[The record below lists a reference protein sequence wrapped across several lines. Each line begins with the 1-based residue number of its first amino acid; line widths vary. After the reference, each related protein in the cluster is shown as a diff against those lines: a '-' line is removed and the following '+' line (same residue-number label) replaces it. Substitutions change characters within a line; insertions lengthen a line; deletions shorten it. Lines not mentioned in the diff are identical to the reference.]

1 MKTGGSKLIVSILVV
16 ALLLIGG
23 TTVLVSAQD
32 YTLGLSVSTLN
43 NPFFVSLRDGAKE
56 AAEEHGVDLVVA
68 DGQDSVSTQMS
79 DIENLVSRGVDA
91 ILINATDGE
100 AVVPAVEEANEAG
113 IPVLAIDRGISGGNV
128 AIYVASNNVTG
139 GKMAAHYTA
148 AKMALQGKI
157 VMLEGIPGTS
167 AARERG
173 QGFTEVIDSLPDVEI
188 IESEPAGFAQNEGYE
203 VMQNILTA
211 QSDIDAVFAQ
221 NDLMGLGALQ
231 AIEGAGRLDE
241 MFVVGFDA
249 VDPAIEAIEDGRM
262 SATIM
267 QQPALMGEM
276 GVEQAVQLLEGEIEV
291 EEGETEFVPVPLK
304 LITKDNLELAQ

>member
-1 MKTGGSKLIVSILVV
+1 VKTGGSKLVLSILMAV
-16 ALLLIGG
+16 LLIGG
-23 TTVLVSAQD
+23 TMVLASAQD

-43 NPFFVSLRDGAKE
+43 NPFFVSLRDGAKN
-56 AAEEHGVDLVVA
+56 AAEELGVNLVVA
-68 DGQDSVSTQMS
+68 DGQDSVSKQTS

-100 AVVPAVEEANEAG
+100 AVVPAVEEANAAG
-113 IPVLAIDRGISGGNV
+113 IPVLAIDRGISGGDV
-128 AIYVASNNVTG
+128 ALYVASNNVTG

-148 AKMALQGKI
+148 AKMALQGKV

-173 QGFTEVIDSLPDVEI
+173 KGFTEVVKSLSEVEI
-188 IESEPAGFAQNEGYE
+188 IDSEPAGFAKNKGYQ

-211 QSDIDAVFAQ
+211 QPEIDAVFAQ
-221 NDLMGLGALQ
+221 NDLMALGALQ
-231 AIEGAGRLDE
+231 AIEGSDREDE

-249 VDPAIEAIEDGRM
+249 IDPAIQAIEKGRL

-267 QQPALMGEM
+267 QQPALMGSM
-276 GVEQAVQLLEGEIEV
+276 GVKKAVNLLEGEVEV
-291 EEGETEFVPVPLK
+291 PEGETKFVPVPLK
-304 LITKDNLELAQ
+304 LITQDNLGMAK

>member
-1 MKTGGSKLIVSILVV
+1 MKTGGSKLVVSFLLT
-16 ALLLIGG
+16 LLLIVG
-23 TTVLVSAQD
+23 TTALASAQD

-56 AAEEHGVDLVVA
+56 AAEEHGVELVVA

-79 DIENLVSRGVDA
+79 DIESLVSRGVDA
-91 ILINATDGE
+91 LLINATDGE

-113 IPVLAIDRGISGGNV
+113 IPVLAIDRGISGGDV

-173 QGFTEVIDSLPDVEI
+173 QGFTEVVESLPDLEI
-188 IESEPAGFAQNEGYE
+188 ISSEPAGFAQNEGYE

-211 QSDIDAVFAQ
+211 ETDIDAVFAQ
-221 NDLMGLGALQ
+221 NDLMALGALQ
-231 AIEGAGRLDE
+231 AIEGADRADE

-249 VDPAIEAIEDGRM
+249 VDPAIEAIEGGRM

-267 QQPALMGEM
+267 QQPSVMGEM
-276 GVEQAVQLLEGEIEV
+276 GVEQAVQLLEGEKEV

-304 LITKDNLELAQ
+304 LITQDNLEFAK

>member
-173 QGFTEVIDSLPDVEI
+173 QGFSEVIDSLPDVEI

-249 VDPAIEAIEDGRM
+249 VDPAIEAIEEGRM

>member
-249 VDPAIEAIEDGRM
+249 VDPAIEAIEEGRM

>member
-1 MKTGGSKLIVSILVV
+1 MKTGGSKLVLSILMAV
-16 ALLLIGG
+16 LLIGG
-23 TTVLVSAQD
+23 TMVLASAQD

-43 NPFFVSLRDGAKE
+43 NPFFVSLRDGAKN
-56 AAEEHGVDLVVA
+56 AAEELGVNLVVA
-68 DGQDSVSTQMS
+68 DGQDSVSKQMS

-100 AVVPAVEEANEAG
+100 AIVPAVEEANDAG

-128 AIYVASNNVTG
+128 ALYVASNNVTG

-148 AKMALQGKI
+148 AKMALQGKV

-173 QGFTEVIDSLPDVEI
+173 KGFTEVVKSLSEVEI
-188 IESEPAGFAQNEGYE
+188 IDSEPAGFAKNKGYQ

-211 QSDIDAVFAQ
+211 QPEIDAVFAQ
-221 NDLMGLGALQ
+221 NDLMALGALQ
-231 AIEGAGRLDE
+231 AIEGADREDE

-249 VDPAIEAIEDGRM
+249 IDPAIQAVEKGRL

-267 QQPALMGEM
+267 QQPALMGSM
-276 GVEQAVQLLEGEIEV
+276 GVKKAVNLLEGEIEV
-291 EEGETEFVPVPLK
+291 PEGETKFVPVPLK
-304 LITKDNLELAQ
+304 LITQDNLGLAK

>member
-1 MKTGGSKLIVSILVV
+1 VKTGGSKLVLSILMAV
-16 ALLLIGG
+16 LLVGG
-23 TTVLVSAQD
+23 TVAFASAQE
-32 YTLGLSVSTLN
+32 YTLGLSISTLN

-56 AAEEHGVDLVVA
+56 AAEEHDVNLVVA
-68 DGQDSVSTQMS
+68 DGQDSVSKQMS

-100 AVVPAVEEANEAG
+100 AVVPAVEEANDAG
-113 IPVLAIDRGISGGNV
+113 IPVLAIDRGISGGEV

-173 QGFTEVIDSLPDVEI
+173 QGFTEVINSLSGVEI
-188 IESEPAGFAQNEGYE
+188 VASEPAGFAQNDGYE

-211 QSDIDAVFAQ
+211 QPEIDAVFAQ
-221 NDLMGLGALQ
+221 NDLMALGALQ
-231 AIEGAGRLDE
+231 AIEGADREDE

-249 VDPAIEAIEDGRM
+249 IDPAIQAIENGRM

-267 QQPALMGEM
+267 QQPTLMGRM
-276 GVEQAVQLLEGEIEV
+276 GVENAVKLLEGEMEV
-291 EEGETEFVPVPLK
+291 PEGETKFVPVPLK
-304 LITKDNLELAQ
+304 LITQDNLGMAQ

>member
-1 MKTGGSKLIVSILVV
+1 MAV
-16 ALLLIGG
+16 LLIGG
-23 TTVLVSAQD
+23 TMVLASAQD

-43 NPFFVSLRDGAKE
+43 NPFFVSLRDGAKN
-56 AAEEHGVDLVVA
+56 AAEELGVNLVVA
-68 DGQDSVSTQMS
+68 DGQDSVSKQTS

-100 AVVPAVEEANEAG
+100 AVVPAVEEANAAG
-113 IPVLAIDRGISGGNV
+113 IPVLAIDRGISGGDV
-128 AIYVASNNVTG
+128 ALYVASNNVTG

-148 AKMALQGKI
+148 AKMALQGKV

-173 QGFTEVIDSLPDVEI
+173 KGFTEVVKSLSEVEI
-188 IESEPAGFAQNEGYE
+188 IDSEPAGFAKNKGYQ

-211 QSDIDAVFAQ
+211 QPEIDAVFAQ
-221 NDLMGLGALQ
+221 NDLMALGALQ
-231 AIEGAGRLDE
+231 AIEGSDREDE

-249 VDPAIEAIEDGRM
+249 IDPAIQAIEKGRL

-267 QQPALMGEM
+267 QQPALMGSM
-276 GVEQAVQLLEGEIEV
+276 GVKKAVNLLEGEVEV
-291 EEGETEFVPVPLK
+291 PEGETKFVPVPLK
-304 LITKDNLELAQ
+304 LITQDNLGMAK

>member
-1 MKTGGSKLIVSILVV
+1 MKTGGSKLVVSFLL

-23 TTVLVSAQD
+23 TTALVSAQD

-56 AAEEHGVDLVVA
+56 AAEEHGVELVVA

-79 DIENLVSRGVDA
+79 DIENLIARGVDA
-91 ILINATDGE
+91 LLINATDGE
-100 AVVPAVEEANEAG
+100 AVVPAVKEANEAG
-113 IPVLAIDRGISGGNV
+113 IPVLAIDRGISGGDV

-173 QGFTEVIDSLPDVEI
+173 QGFTEVVDSLPDLEI
-188 IESEPAGFAQNEGYE
+188 ISSEPAGFAQNEGYE

-211 QSDIDAVFAQ
+211 ETDIDAVFAQ
-221 NDLMGLGALQ
+221 NDLMALGALQ
-231 AIEGAGRLDE
+231 AIEGADRSDE

-249 VDPAIEAIEDGRM
+249 IDPAIEAIGNGRM
-262 SATIM
+262 SATVM
-267 QQPALMGEM
+267 QQPSLMGEM
-276 GVEQAVQLLEGEIEV
+276 GVEQAIKLLEGEKEV

-304 LITKDNLELAQ
+304 LITQDNLDFAK

>member
-1 MKTGGSKLIVSILVV
+1 MAV
-16 ALLLIGG
+16 LLIGG
-23 TTVLVSAQD
+23 TMVLASAQD

-43 NPFFVSLRDGAKE
+43 NPFFVSLRDGAKN
-56 AAEEHGVDLVVA
+56 AAEELGVNLVVA
-68 DGQDSVSTQMS
+68 DGQDSVSKQTS

-100 AVVPAVEEANEAG
+100 AVVPAVEEANAAG
-113 IPVLAIDRGISGGNV
+113 IPVLAIDRGISGGDV
-128 AIYVASNNVTG
+128 ALYVASNNVTG

-148 AKMALQGKI
+148 AKMALQGKV

-173 QGFTEVIDSLPDVEI
+173 KGFTEVVKSLSEVEI
-188 IESEPAGFAQNEGYE
+188 IDSEPAGFAKNKGYQ

-211 QSDIDAVFAQ
+211 QPEIDAVFAQ
-221 NDLMGLGALQ
+221 NDLMALGALQ
-231 AIEGAGRLDE
+231 AIEGADREDE

-249 VDPAIEAIEDGRM
+249 IDPAIQAIEKGRL

-267 QQPALMGEM
+267 QQPALMGSM
-276 GVEQAVQLLEGEIEV
+276 GVKKAVNLLEGEVEV
-291 EEGETEFVPVPLK
+291 PEGETKFVPVPLK
-304 LITKDNLELAQ
+304 LITQDNLGMAK

>member
-1 MKTGGSKLIVSILVV
+1 MKTGGSKLIVSVLV

-23 TTVLVSAQD
+23 TTALVSAQD

-43 NPFFVSLRDGAKE
+43 NPFFVSLRDGAKD
-56 AAEEHGVDLVVA
+56 AAEELGVDLVVA

-79 DIENLVSRGVDA
+79 DIENLISRGVDA

-113 IPVLAIDRGISGGNV
+113 IPVLAIDRGISGGDV

-173 QGFTEVIDSLPDVEI
+173 QGFTEVIDSLEGLEI
-188 IESEPAGFAQNEGYE
+188 VASEPAGFAQNEGYE

-211 QSDIDAVFAQ
+211 QPEIDAVFAQ
-221 NDLMGLGALQ
+221 NDLMALGALQ

-249 VDPAIEAIEDGRM
+249 VDPAIEAIDNGRM

-276 GVEQAVQLLEGEIEV
+276 GVEQAVQLLEGEVDV
-291 EEGETEFVPVPLK
+291 EEGETKFVPVPLK
-304 LITKDNLELAQ
+304 LITKDNLEMAQ

>member
-1 MKTGGSKLIVSILVV
+1 MKTGGSKLIVSVLV

-23 TTVLVSAQD
+23 TTALVSAQD

-43 NPFFVSLRDGAKE
+43 NPFFVSLRDGAKK
-56 AAEEHGVDLVVA
+56 AAGEQGVDLVVA

-79 DIENLVSRGVDA
+79 DIENLISRGVDA
-91 ILINATDGE
+91 ILINPTDGE

-113 IPVLAIDRGISGGNV
+113 IPVLAIDRGISGGDV
-128 AIYVASNNVTG
+128 AVYVASNNVTG

-173 QGFTEVIDSLPDVEI
+173 QGFTEVMDSLEDLEI
-188 IESEPAGFAQNEGYE
+188 VASEPAGFAQNEGYE

-211 QSDIDAVFAQ
+211 QPEIDAVFAQ
-221 NDLMGLGALQ
+221 NDLMALGALQ

-241 MFVVGFDA
+241 LFVVGFDA
-249 VDPAIEAIEDGRM
+249 VDPAIEAIDNGRL

-291 EEGETEFVPVPLK
+291 EEGETKFVPVPLK
-304 LITKDNLELAQ
+304 LITKDNLEMAM

>member
-1 MKTGGSKLIVSILVV
+1 M
-16 ALLLIGG
+16 
-23 TTVLVSAQD
+23 VLASAQD

-43 NPFFVSLRDGAKE
+43 NPFFVSLRDGAKN
-56 AAEEHGVDLVVA
+56 AAEELGVNLVVA
-68 DGQDSVSTQMS
+68 DGQDSVSKQTS

-100 AVVPAVEEANEAG
+100 AVVPAVEEANAAG
-113 IPVLAIDRGISGGNV
+113 IPVLAIDRGISGGDV
-128 AIYVASNNVTG
+128 ALYVASNNVTG

-148 AKMALQGKI
+148 AKMALQGKV

-173 QGFTEVIDSLPDVEI
+173 KGFTEVVKSLSEVEI
-188 IESEPAGFAQNEGYE
+188 IDSEPAGFAKNKGYQ

-211 QSDIDAVFAQ
+211 QPEIDAVFAQ
-221 NDLMGLGALQ
+221 NDLMALGALQ
-231 AIEGAGRLDE
+231 AIEGSDREDE

-249 VDPAIEAIEDGRM
+249 IDPAIQAIEKGRL

-267 QQPALMGEM
+267 QQPALMGSM
-276 GVEQAVQLLEGEIEV
+276 GVKKAVNLLEGEVEV
-291 EEGETEFVPVPLK
+291 PEGETKFVPVPLK
-304 LITKDNLELAQ
+304 LITQDNLGMAK

>member
-1 MKTGGSKLIVSILVV
+1 MKTGGSKLVVSFLLT
-16 ALLLIGG
+16 LLLIVG
-23 TTVLVSAQD
+23 TTALASAQD

-56 AAEEHGVDLVVA
+56 AAEEHGVELVVA

-79 DIENLVSRGVDA
+79 DIESLVSRGVDA
-91 ILINATDGE
+91 LLINATDGE

-113 IPVLAIDRGISGGNV
+113 IPVLAIDRGISGGDV

-148 AKMALQGKI
+148 AKLALQGKI

-173 QGFTEVIDSLPDVEI
+173 QGFTEVVESLPDLEI
-188 IESEPAGFAQNEGYE
+188 ISSEPAGFAQNEGYE

-211 QSDIDAVFAQ
+211 ETDIDAVFAQ
-221 NDLMGLGALQ
+221 NDLMALGALQ
-231 AIEGAGRLDE
+231 AIEGADRADE

-249 VDPAIEAIEDGRM
+249 VDPAIEAIEGGRM

-267 QQPALMGEM
+267 QQPSVMGEM
-276 GVEQAVQLLEGEIEV
+276 GVEQAVQLLEGEKEV

-304 LITKDNLELAQ
+304 LITQDNLEFAK

>member
-1 MKTGGSKLIVSILVV
+1 MKTGGSKLIVSVLV
-16 ALLLIGG
+16 ALLLVGG
-23 TTVLVSAQD
+23 TTALVSAQD

-56 AAEEHGVDLVVA
+56 AAEEHGVELVVA

-91 ILINATDGE
+91 LLINATDGE

-113 IPVLAIDRGISGGNV
+113 IPVLAIDRGISGGEV

-173 QGFTEVIDSLPDVEI
+173 QGFTEVIESLPELEI
-188 IESEPAGFAQNEGYE
+188 ISSEPAGFAQNEGYE

-211 QSDIDAVFAQ
+211 ESDIDAVFAQ
-221 NDLMGLGALQ
+221 NDMMALGALE
-231 AIEGAGRLDE
+231 AIEGAGRSDE

-267 QQPALMGEM
+267 QQPSLMGEM
-276 GVEQAVQLLEGEIEV
+276 GVDQAVQLLEGEKEV
-291 EEGETEFVPVPLK
+291 EEDETEFVPVPLK
-304 LITKDNLELAQ
+304 LITQDNLDFAK

>member
-1 MKTGGSKLIVSILVV
+1 M
-16 ALLLIGG
+16 
-23 TTVLVSAQD
+23 VLASAQD

-43 NPFFVSLRDGAKE
+43 NPFFVSLRDGAKN
-56 AAEEHGVDLVVA
+56 AAEELGVNLVVA
-68 DGQDSVSTQMS
+68 DGQDSVSKQTS

-100 AVVPAVEEANEAG
+100 AVVPAVEEANAAG
-113 IPVLAIDRGISGGNV
+113 IPVLAIDRGISGGDV
-128 AIYVASNNVTG
+128 ALYVASNNVTG

-148 AKMALQGKI
+148 AKMALQGKV

-173 QGFTEVIDSLPDVEI
+173 KGFTEVVKSLSEVEI
-188 IESEPAGFAQNEGYE
+188 IDSEPAGFAKNKGYQ

-211 QSDIDAVFAQ
+211 QPEIDAVFAQ
-221 NDLMGLGALQ
+221 NDLMALGALQ
-231 AIEGAGRLDE
+231 AIEGADREDE

-249 VDPAIEAIEDGRM
+249 IDPAIQAIEKGRL

-267 QQPALMGEM
+267 QQPALMGSM
-276 GVEQAVQLLEGEIEV
+276 GVKKAVNLLEGEVEV
-291 EEGETEFVPVPLK
+291 PEGETKFVPVPLK
-304 LITKDNLELAQ
+304 LITQDNLGMAK

>member
-1 MKTGGSKLIVSILVV
+1 VKTGGSKLVLSILMAV
-16 ALLLIGG
+16 LLIGG
-23 TTVLVSAQD
+23 TMVLASAQD

-43 NPFFVSLRDGAKE
+43 NPFFVSLRDGAKN
-56 AAEEHGVDLVVA
+56 AAEELGVNLVVA
-68 DGQDSVSTQMS
+68 DGQDSVSKQMS

-100 AVVPAVEEANEAG
+100 AIVPAVEEANDAG

-128 AIYVASNNVTG
+128 ALYVASNNVTG

-148 AKMALQGKI
+148 AKMALQGKV

-173 QGFTEVIDSLPDVEI
+173 KGFTEVVKSLSEVEI
-188 IESEPAGFAQNEGYE
+188 IDSEPAGFAKNKGYQ

-211 QSDIDAVFAQ
+211 QPEIDAVFAQ
-221 NDLMGLGALQ
+221 NDLMALGALQ
-231 AIEGAGRLDE
+231 AIEGADREDE

-249 VDPAIEAIEDGRM
+249 IDPAIQAVEKGRL

-267 QQPALMGEM
+267 QQPALMGSM
-276 GVEQAVQLLEGEIEV
+276 GVKKAVNLLEGEIEV
-291 EEGETEFVPVPLK
+291 PEGETKFVPVPLK
-304 LITKDNLELAQ
+304 LITQDNLGLAK

>member
-1 MKTGGSKLIVSILVV
+1 MKTGGSKFIVSVLVV
-16 ALLLIGG
+16 LLLIGG
-23 TTVLVSAQD
+23 TTALVSAQD

-43 NPFFVSLRDGAKE
+43 NPFFVSLRDGAKQ
-56 AAEEHGVDLVVA
+56 AAEEQGVDLVIS

-79 DIENLVSRGVDA
+79 DIENLISRGVDA
-91 ILINATDGE
+91 ILINPTDGE

-113 IPVLAIDRGISGGNV
+113 IPVLAIDRGIGGGEV

-173 QGFTEVIDSLPDVEI
+173 QGFTEVIDSLEDLEI
-188 IESEPAGFAQNEGYE
+188 VASEPAGFAKNEGYE

-211 QSDIDAVFAQ
+211 QSEIDAVFAQ
-221 NDLMGLGALQ
+221 NDLMALGALQ
-231 AIEGAGRLDE
+231 AIEGADRLDE

-249 VDPAIEAIEDGRM
+249 VDPAIEAIDNGRL

-276 GVEQAVQLLEGEIEV
+276 GVEQAVQLLEGEIDV
-291 EEGETEFVPVPLK
+291 EEDETKFVPVPLK

>member
-1 MKTGGSKLIVSILVV
+1 M
-16 ALLLIGG
+16 ALA
-23 TTVLVSAQD
+23 SAQE
-32 YTLGLSVSTLN
+32 YTLGLSISTLN

-56 AAEEHGVDLVVA
+56 AAGEHDVNLVVA
-68 DGQDSVSTQMS
+68 DGQDSVSKQMS

-113 IPVLAIDRGISGGNV
+113 IPVLAIDRGISGGEV
-128 AIYVASNNVTG
+128 ALYVASNNVTG

-173 QGFTEVIDSLPDVEI
+173 QGFTEVINSLPDLEI
-188 IESEPAGFAQNEGYE
+188 IASEPAGFAQNDGYE

-211 QSDIDAVFAQ
+211 QSEIDAVFAQ
-221 NDLMGLGALQ
+221 NDLMALGALQ
-231 AIEGAGRLDE
+231 AIEAADREDE

-249 VDPAIEAIEDGRM
+249 IDPAIQAIENGRL

-267 QQPALMGEM
+267 QQPALMGRM
-276 GVEQAVQLLEGEIEV
+276 GVENAVKLLEGEIEAP
-291 EEGETEFVPVPLK
+291 EGETKFVPVPLK
-304 LITKDNLELAQ
+304 LITQDNLSMAK

>member
-1 MKTGGSKLIVSILVV
+1 M
-16 ALLLIGG
+16 
-23 TTVLVSAQD
+23 VLASAQD

-43 NPFFVSLRDGAKE
+43 NPFFVSLRDGAKN
-56 AAEEHGVDLVVA
+56 AAEELGVNLVVA
-68 DGQDSVSTQMS
+68 DGQDSVSKQTS

-100 AVVPAVEEANEAG
+100 AVVPAVEEANAAG
-113 IPVLAIDRGISGGNV
+113 IPVLAIDRGISGGDV
-128 AIYVASNNVTG
+128 ALYVASNNVTG

-148 AKMALQGKI
+148 AKMALQGKV

-173 QGFTEVIDSLPDVEI
+173 KGFTEVVKSLSEVEI
-188 IESEPAGFAQNEGYE
+188 IDSEPAGFAKNKGYQ

-211 QSDIDAVFAQ
+211 QPEIDAVFAQ
-221 NDLMGLGALQ
+221 NDLMALGALQ
-231 AIEGAGRLDE
+231 AIEGAGREDE

-249 VDPAIEAIEDGRM
+249 IDPAIQAIEKGRL

-267 QQPALMGEM
+267 QQPALMGSM
-276 GVEQAVQLLEGEIEV
+276 GVKKAVNLLEGEVEV
-291 EEGETEFVPVPLK
+291 PEGETKFVPVPLK
-304 LITKDNLELAQ
+304 LITQDNLGMAK

>member
-1 MKTGGSKLIVSILVV
+1 MKTGGSKLIVSVLV

-23 TTVLVSAQD
+23 TTALVSAQD

-43 NPFFVSLRDGAKE
+43 NPFFVSLRDGAKD
-56 AAEEHGVDLVVA
+56 AAEELGVDLVVA

-79 DIENLVSRGVDA
+79 DIENLISRGVDA

-113 IPVLAIDRGISGGNV
+113 IPVLAIDRGISGGDV

-173 QGFTEVIDSLPDVEI
+173 QGFAEVIDSLEGLDIVA
-188 IESEPAGFAQNEGYE
+188 SEPAGFAQNEGYE

-211 QSDIDAVFAQ
+211 QPEIDAVFAQ
-221 NDLMGLGALQ
+221 NDLMALGALQ

-249 VDPAIEAIEDGRM
+249 VDPAIEAIDNGRM

-276 GVEQAVQLLEGEIEV
+276 GVRQAVQLLEGEIDV
-291 EEGETEFVPVPLK
+291 EEGETKFVPVPLK
-304 LITKDNLELAQ
+304 LITKDNLEMAM

>member
-1 MKTGGSKLIVSILVV
+1 M
-16 ALLLIGG
+16 
-23 TTVLVSAQD
+23 VLASAQD

-43 NPFFVSLRDGAKE
+43 NPFFVSLRDGAKN
-56 AAEEHGVDLVVA
+56 AAEELGVNLVVA
-68 DGQDSVSTQMS
+68 DGQDSVSKQTS

-100 AVVPAVEEANEAG
+100 AVVPAVEEANAAG
-113 IPVLAIDRGISGGNV
+113 IPVLAIDRGISGGDV
-128 AIYVASNNVTG
+128 ALYVASNNVTG

-173 QGFTEVIDSLPDVEI
+173 QGFTEVISSLPDLEI
-188 IESEPAGFAQNEGYE
+188 IASEPAGFAQNDGYE

-211 QSDIDAVFAQ
+211 QSEIDAVFAQ
-221 NDLMGLGALQ
+221 NDLMALGALQ
-231 AIEGAGRLDE
+231 AIEGADREDE

-249 VDPAIEAIEDGRM
+249 IDPAIQAVEKGRL

-267 QQPALMGEM
+267 QQPALMGSM
-276 GVEQAVQLLEGEIEV
+276 GVKKAVNLLEGEIEV
-291 EEGETEFVPVPLK
+291 PEGETKFVPVPLK
-304 LITKDNLELAQ
+304 LITQDNLGLAK